1 MARAI
6 WVVWYGVYDIRPD
19 MIDFISSYTNEF
31 SFTFSMKSM
40 VKKGWT
46 KRAMFIRI
54 LERSAKL
61 FILGLFIVNSSDS
74 WQTLRVPGVLQRF
87 AICYIVVG
95 GLQELSCICSIW
107 LILLYHIDYI
117 MWWIWKSLLNKGCNK
132 AWYKWRPWSLR
143 RLETILHSM
152 DCHWLFRSALAFF
165 HICFESSRLPYWL
178 FGSRRTSW

>member
-1 MARAI
+1 MFVNYGGGGYWFLDHSIWHGLTIADLVMPWFMFMMGVRLVRSLRAPYIYMGHTI
-6 WVVWYGVYDIRPD
+6 WPYNMNHIIRTISYGPYHIALKVFLHI
-19 MIDFISSYTNEF
+19 ICLENNF

-95 GLQELSCICSIW
+95 GLQERI
-107 LILLYHIDYI
+107 
-117 MWWIWKSLLNKGCNK
+117 
-132 AWYKWRPWSLR
+132 
-143 RLETILHSM
+143 
-152 DCHWLFRSALAFF
+152 
-165 HICFESSRLPYWL
+165 
-178 FGSRRTSW
+178 

>member
-1 MARAI
+1 
-6 WVVWYGVYDIRPD
+6 
-19 MIDFISSYTNEF
+19 MIEFQNNF

-61 FILGLFIVNSSDS
+61 FILGLFVVNSSDS

-95 GLQELSCICSIW
+95 GLQESASI
-107 LILLYHIDYI
+107 
-117 MWWIWKSLLNKGCNK
+117 KK
-132 AWYKWRPWSLR
+132 A
-143 RLETILHSM
+143 
-152 DCHWLFRSALAFF
+152 
-165 HICFESSRLPYWL
+165 PYDIV
-178 FGSRRTSW
+178 

>member
-1 MARAI
+1 MT
-6 WVVWYGVYDIRPD
+6 YGSYD
-19 MIDFISSYTNEF
+19 MIDFISCYTNEF

-95 GLQELSCICSIW
+95 GLQ
-107 LILLYHIDYI
+107 
-117 MWWIWKSLLNKGCNK
+117 GR
-132 AWYKWRPWSLR
+132 A
-143 RLETILHSM
+143 
-152 DCHWLFRSALAFF
+152 
-165 HICFESSRLPYWL
+165 
-178 FGSRRTSW
+178 

>member
-1 MARAI
+1 
-6 WVVWYGVYDIRPD
+6 

-95 GLQELSCICSIW
+95 GLQERAYSYNMVILYSI
-107 LILLYHIDYI
+107 IY
-117 MWWIWKSLLNKGCNK
+117 
-132 AWYKWRPWSLR
+132 
-143 RLETILHSM
+143 
-152 DCHWLFRSALAFF
+152 
-165 HICFESSRLPYWL
+165 
-178 FGSRRTSW
+178 GSYDMVNLKIKTK

>member
-1 MARAI
+1 
-6 WVVWYGVYDIRPD
+6 
-19 MIDFISSYTNEF
+19 MIKFQNNF

-61 FILGLFIVNSSDS
+61 FILGLFVVNSSDS

-95 GLQELSCICSIW
+95 GLQESASIKKAPYDIVHTIW
-107 LILLYHIDYI
+107 TIRYFFITAIACLGFID
-117 MWWIWKSLLNKGCNK
+117 
-132 AWYKWRPWSLR
+132 
-143 RLETILHSM
+143 ET
-152 DCHWLFRSALAFF
+152 
-165 HICFESSRLPYWL
+165 
-178 FGSRRTSW
+178 GN